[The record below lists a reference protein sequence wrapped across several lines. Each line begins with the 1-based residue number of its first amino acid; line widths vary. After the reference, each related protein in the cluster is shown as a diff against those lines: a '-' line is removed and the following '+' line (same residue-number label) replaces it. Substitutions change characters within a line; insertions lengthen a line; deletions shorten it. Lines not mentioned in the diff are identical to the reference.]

1 MGCCGAWRLPRW
13 HSGKESACQGKG
25 HGVDP
30 GSGRSPRVGNG
41 NPLQYSYWENL
52 HGHRSLAGYIPG
64 GCKAWQGVRS
74 SSWTSLVAQCIGI
87 CLPMQEARI
96 RSLVWEDSTCHWT
109 TKPVYRN
116 YRVYALQPT
125 SHNFWACAPQLLKPT
140 WLEPVFCNKANHCNE
155 KPARPTKNTPHSPQ
169 LEKVHTNAMKTQ
181 HSQKKFLN
189 N

>member
-1 MGCCGAWRLPRW
+1 MATHSSVLAWRIPGMGEPGGLP
-13 HSGKESACQGKG
+13 ST
-25 HGVDP
+25 
-30 GSGRSPRVGNG
+30 GSHRVGHDWSDLAAANIQKIF
-41 NPLQYSYWENL
+41 NKWCPYSSFWEIL
-52 HGHRSLAGYIPG
+52 SF
-64 GCKAWQGVRS
+64 RS

-87 CLPMQEARI
+87 CLPMQEAWI